1 MIQPATLPLVGNR
14 WTPLVYTIQVTG
26 ADLSAAT
33 FKAQVRLLPGTSGTP
48 LVDLATAALGAEGI
62 SCTSATVGADT
73 VSTIT
78 LRVNQ
83 STMSGLPVAPATG
96 DDVTLYW
103 DMHVTRTGFSK
114 AVYFR
119 GPFTVL
125 AGVTQ

>member
-14 WTPLVYTIQVTG
+14 WTPLVYTIQIVG

-33 FKAQVRLLPGTSGTP
+33 FKAQVRMLPGTSGAA
-48 LVDLATAALGAEGI
+48 LVDLATASLGAEGV
-62 SCTSATVGADT
+62 SCTSTTVGADT
-73 VSTIT
+73 ISTIT

-83 STMSGLPVAPATG
+83 STMSGLPVASETG
-96 DDVTLYW
+96 DDAKLYW
-103 DMHVTRTGFSK
+103 DMHVTRSGFSK

-125 AGVTQ
+125 AGVTV